1 MIKSAHVLFSVIG
14 NMKILKDVVKQL
26 ELDYTTT
33 VDKVRQTEETKLK
46 TAKVKTPEVTDVVR
60 Q

>member
-1 MIKSAHVLFSVIG
+1 
-14 NMKILKDVVKQL
+14 MKLLKDVVKQL

-33 VDKVRQTEETKLK
+33 ADKVRHSDGSKS
-46 TAKVKTPEVTDVVR
+46 AKVKDKTPVITDVVR

>member
-1 MIKSAHVLFSVIG
+1 MFSVIS
-14 NMKILKDVVKQL
+14 NIKLLRDVVKQL

-33 VDKVRQTEETKLK
+33 ADKVRHSDNGRP
-46 TAKVKTPEVTDVVR
+46 AKAKDKTPAVTDVVR